1 MDNHIPQIN
10 GDLLRMRREEL
21 GWAVVDLAT
30 RACLSKKQVKQIE
43 EGGTS
48 SFYSD
53 TVKMTA
59 AKKIGGI
66 LGLPE
71 QSVFVVEEPE
81 VVPEEL
87 VSQDN
92 SLSPTSDELNAEHAD
107 SASQKPVVEVA
118 ASSGLDTPNSNASQV
133 SQVEIA
139 SPAVKPYLKSPSLET
154 TVIQKSTN
162 SALDSEDKPKSKNSL
177 WFIIALFVAA
187 LGLAAVMQKPA
198 TPPTPA
204 EPPPPILV
212 LPPEPADPAAS
223 AAGNAPT
230 GAAPVAPVAS
240 PAQAASSAA
249 SIPSASPGTAPVSA
263 LPASRP
269 SVVYSSPSS
278 APLVTPA
285 PSVMPAPAGSVAPAA
300 TASQAAPAAPSASKP
315 Q

>member
-21 GWAVVDLAT
+21 GWALADLAT

-87 VSQDN
+87 VSQDDT
-92 SLSPTSDELNAEHAD
+92 LSPTSNELIAEHAD
-107 SASQKPVVEVA
+107 SASQKSQVEVA
-118 ASSGLDTPNSNASQV
+118 ASTGLDILNSHASQV
-133 SQVEIA
+133 DIA
-139 SPAVKPYLKSPSLET
+139 SPAVKPYLKSPSFET

-162 SALDSEDKPKSKNSL
+162 SALDSEDKPKPKNSL

-198 TPPTPA
+198 TPPPPA
-204 EPPPPILV
+204 EPPPPIQV
-212 LPPEPADPAAS
+212 LPLEPADPAAS
-223 AAGNAPT
+223 APGAAPT
-230 GAAPVAPVAS
+230 GAAPVAPMAS
-240 PAQAASSAA
+240 PAQVASSAA
-249 SIPSASPGTAPVSA
+249 SIPSATPGTAPVSA

-269 SVVYSSPSS
+269 SVIYSSPSS
-278 APLVTPA
+278 AASAVPA
-285 PSVMPAPAGSVAPAA
+285 PVGSLAPAA
-300 TASQAAPAAPSASKP
+300 TASQAAPAASPSASKP

>member
-21 GWAVVDLAT
+21 GWALADLAT

-81 VVPEEL
+81 VVVYEAA
-87 VSQDN
+87 SQEDTTTH
-92 SLSPTSDELNAEHAD
+92 TSDDVHAGSSPGEKAHAEP
-107 SASQKPVVEVA
+107 SASTGQ
-118 ASSGLDTPNSNASQV
+118 DIHDSNAGSKD
-133 SQVEIA
+133 IA
-139 SPAVKPYLKSPSLET
+139 SAAVKPYLKSPSIET
-154 TVIQKSTN
+154 SVIQKSTN

-177 WFIIALFVAA
+177 WFIIALFAAA

-198 TPPTPA
+198 PTPPV
-204 EPPPPILV
+204 EPPPPLQV
-212 LPPEPADPAAS
+212 LPPEQPDPAAS
-223 AAGNAPT
+223 APNAAASASGAVPAVSSVTSAPATSTTPSTTSSPSNVPT
-230 GAAPVAPVAS
+230 SAPVNVVPAARPAVVAN
-240 PAQAASSAA
+240 PASA
-249 SIPSASPGTAPVSA
+249 PSASQAPVS
-263 LPASRP
+263 
-269 SVVYSSPSS
+269 SV
-278 APLVTPA
+278 A
-285 PSVMPAPAGSVAPAA
+285 PSAPAA
-300 TASQAAPAAPSASKP
+300 TQTAPAAPSASKP

>member
-21 GWAVVDLAT
+21 GWALADLAT

-53 TVKMTA
+53 NVKMTA

-81 VVPEEL
+81 VVLEQF
-87 VSQDN
+87 VSQDDT
-92 SLSPTSDELNAEHAD
+92 LSPASNELIAEHVD
-107 SASQKPVVEVA
+107 SASQKPQVEVA
-118 ASSGLDTPNSNASQV
+118 ASTGLDIPNSNASQV
-133 SQVEIA
+133 DIA
-139 SPAVKPYLKSPSLET
+139 SPAVKPYLKSPSLES

-198 TPPTPA
+198 PTPPV
-204 EPPPPILV
+204 EPPPPLQV
-212 LPPEPADPAAS
+212 LPPEQPEPAAS
-223 AAGNAPT
+223 APNAAASGAVPAAPLATPAPATSTAPSTTSTPSNVPTNAPVNVVP
-230 GAAPVAPVAS
+230 AARPAVVATPAS
-240 PAQAASSAA
+240 A
-249 SIPSASPGTAPVSA
+249 PSASQAPVS
-263 LPASRP
+263 
-269 SVVYSSPSS
+269 SV
-278 APLVTPA
+278 A
-285 PSVMPAPAGSVAPAA
+285 PSAPAA
-300 TASQAAPAAPSASKP
+300 TQTVPAAPSASKP

>member
-21 GWAVVDLAT
+21 GWALADLAT

-53 TVKMTA
+53 NVKMTA

-81 VVPEEL
+81 VVVDEAA
-87 VSQDN
+87 SQEDTTTH
-92 SLSPTSDELNAEHAD
+92 TSDDVHAD
-107 SASQKPVVEVA
+107 SSPGDKAHAEPS
-118 ASSGLDTPNSNASQV
+118 ASSGHDIQNSNASQKD
-133 SQVEIA
+133 IA
-139 SPAVKPYLKSPSLET
+139 SPAVKPYLKTPSIET

-177 WFIIALFVAA
+177 WFIIALFAAA

-198 TPPTPA
+198 PTPPV
-204 EPPPPILV
+204 EPPPPLQV
-212 LPPEPADPAAS
+212 LPPEQPDPAAS
-223 AAGNAPT
+223 APSAAASGVVPAVSSVTTAPATSAAPSTTSSPSNVPTNAPINVVPAARPAVVANPAS
-230 GAAPVAPVAS
+230 AAPPAS
-240 PAQAASSAA
+240 Q
-249 SIPSASPGTAPVSA
+249 APVS
-263 LPASRP
+263 
-269 SVVYSSPSS
+269 SV
-278 APLVTPA
+278 A
-285 PSVMPAPAGSVAPAA
+285 PSAPAA
-300 TASQAAPAAPSASKP
+300 TQTVPAAPSASKP

>member
-21 GWAVVDLAT
+21 GWALADLAT

-81 VVPEEL
+81 VVPEAL
-87 VSQDN
+87 VSQDRT
-92 SLSPTSDELNAEHAD
+92 LSPTSNEVIAEHVD
-107 SASQKPVVEVA
+107 SANQKTEVEVA
-118 ASSGLDTPNSNASQV
+118 ASTGLDIANSNASQV
-133 SQVEIA
+133 DIA

-198 TPPTPA
+198 TPPLPA
-204 EPPPPILV
+204 EPPPPIQV

-223 AAGNAPT
+223 APGAVPT
-230 GAAPVAPVAS
+230 SAAAPIAPVAS
-240 PAQAASSAA
+240 PAQAASSAS
-249 SIPSASPGTAPVSA
+249 SIPSATPGTAPVSA

-278 APLVTPA
+278 APSA
-285 PSVMPAPAGSVAPAA
+285 APAPAVSVAPAA
-300 TASQAAPAAPSASKP
+300 ATSQAAPASPSASKP

>member
-21 GWAVVDLAT
+21 GWALADLAT

-53 TVKMTA
+53 NVKMTA

-81 VVPEEL
+81 VVLEEF
-87 VSQDN
+87 VSQDDT
-92 SLSPTSDELNAEHAD
+92 LSPTNNELIAEHAD
-107 SASQKPVVEVA
+107 SASQKPQVEVA
-118 ASSGLDTPNSNASQV
+118 ASTGLDIPNSNASQV
-133 SQVEIA
+133 DIA
-139 SPAVKPYLKSPSLET
+139 SPAVKPYLKSLSLET

-187 LGLAAVMQKPA
+187 LGFAAVMQKPA
-198 TPPTPA
+198 TPPPA
-204 EPPPPILV
+204 EPPPPIQV
-212 LPPEPADPAAS
+212 LPPE
-223 AAGNAPT
+223 
-230 GAAPVAPVAS
+230 PVAPVAS
-240 PAQAASSAA
+240 PAQVASSAA
-249 SIPSASPGTAPVSA
+249 SIPSAATGTGAASA
-263 LPASRP
+263 LPAPRP
-269 SVVYSSPSS
+269 SVVYLSPSS
-278 APLVTPA
+278 V
-285 PSVMPAPAGSVAPAA
+285 PSTAPAPAGSVAPAA